1 YNAATGNAPPAEE
14 PPHCAKSEALHRK
27 RSRRERL
34 APAPDQSREVDDHD
48 GPMSHQDYIQRRRR
62 EINSTQAFRELPAS
76 VLVGPETSNS
86 STLLVEYDSD
96 RSTSSECKENQDSYL
111 LDTGDPT
118 NLDSLNEVD
127 RVKNRKEQRF
137 PVPGE
142 PVCVVCG
149 KYGEYICNE
158 TNDDICSMDCKD
170 ELLENLELPE
180 GPLSNQ
186 ITVKSLSGPE
196 CPSPMSKFGGAT
208 WDFNRHRWSK
218 TNSSLCTYECWK
230 CQKPGHLA
238 EDCLVMTSNC
248 QSFSSG
254 ETSNQLMF
262 CLEMS
267 WFVLVQSIRKSCKML
282 LFTQVGKSSSI
293 SRDLLELY
301 KRCHQI
307 GKNSSSAKCNACHMS
322 STLAACL
329 DCNTILCDGA
339 GHLGEHI
346 RVHSSHRQYY
356 SFKLKRLV
364 KCCKSTCKA
373 TDIKDLLACH
383 YCFNK
388 AFDKFYDMYTA
399 TWKGAGLS
407 IIWGSVCCED
417 HFDWL
422 ILGYFEHV
430 SLAQDELL
438 ERRGRG
444 QRTHCKKA
452 NTKRQACS
460 TK

>member
-1 YNAATGNAPPAEE
+1 MTTRSNFYKNPSFAYNKDLNLN
-14 PPHCAKSEALHRK
+14 SALQNLR
-27 RSRRERL
+27 
-34 APAPDQSREVDDHD
+34 
-48 GPMSHQDYIQRRRR
+48 G
-62 EINSTQAFRELPAS
+62 
-76 VLVGPETSNS
+76 
-86 STLLVEYDSD
+86 D
-96 RSTSSECKENQDSYL
+96 RSTSSECKENQDRYL
-111 LDTGDPT
+111 QETGDPT
-118 NLDSLNEVD
+118 NLDSINEVD

-170 ELLENLELPE
+170 ELLENLKLPE
-180 GPLSNQ
+180 GPLNNQ

-196 CPSPMSKFGGAT
+196 RPSPMSEFGGAT

-254 ETSNQLMF
+254 ETSNQ
-262 CLEMS
+262 
-267 WFVLVQSIRKSCKML
+267 
-282 LFTQVGKSSSI
+282 
-293 SRDLLELY
+293 
-301 KRCHQI
+301 
-307 GKNSSSAKCNACHMS
+307 
-322 STLAACL
+322 
-329 DCNTILCDGA
+329 
-339 GHLGEHI
+339 
-346 RVHSSHRQYY
+346 
-356 SFKLKRLV
+356 V

-399 TWKGAGLS
+399 TCSPLSSVHSYNEISNYRKGAGLS

-422 ILGYFEHV
+422 ILQLLYEHISLV
-430 SLAQDELL
+430 SLYSHLTKLVMLQMLQAQDELL

-444 QRTHCKKA
+444 QRTYCKKA

-460 TK
+460 TKRFHILKVLEVASVPC

>member
-1 YNAATGNAPPAEE
+1 MTTRSNFYKNPSFTYNRDLNLN
-14 PPHCAKSEALHRK
+14 SALQNLR
-27 RSRRERL
+27 
-34 APAPDQSREVDDHD
+34 
-48 GPMSHQDYIQRRRR
+48 
-62 EINSTQAFRELPAS
+62 
-76 VLVGPETSNS
+76 VLLLGCYGDAIYLVMLQETSNS
-86 STLLVEYDSD
+86 STPLMEYDSD
-96 RSTSSECKENQDSYL
+96 RSTSSECKENQDKYL
-111 LDTGDPT
+111 QEMGDST

-196 CPSPMSKFGGAT
+196 CPSPMSEFGGAT

-218 TNSSLCTYECWK
+218 TNSSALMNGNSVLKRELALFRGKIYTIKKVPALSYKRYYINAEEFLKGWK

-238 EDCLVMTSNC
+238 EDCLVITSNC
-248 QSFSSG
+248 QSFLSG
-254 ETSNQLMF
+254 ETSNQ
-262 CLEMS
+262 
-267 WFVLVQSIRKSCKML
+267 
-282 LFTQVGKSSSI
+282 
-293 SRDLLELY
+293 
-301 KRCHQI
+301 
-307 GKNSSSAKCNACHMS
+307 
-322 STLAACL
+322 
-329 DCNTILCDGA
+329 
-339 GHLGEHI
+339 
-346 RVHSSHRQYY
+346 
-356 SFKLKRLV
+356 V

-422 ILGYFEHV
+422 ILSYFEHI
-430 SLAQDELL
+430 SLLSLYSHLTKLVMLPMLQHRMNCLNAEVEDSAHIVRKQTRSDKHAQLSDFIF
-438 ERRGRG
+438 
-444 QRTHCKKA
+444 
-452 NTKRQACS
+452 
-460 TK
+460 